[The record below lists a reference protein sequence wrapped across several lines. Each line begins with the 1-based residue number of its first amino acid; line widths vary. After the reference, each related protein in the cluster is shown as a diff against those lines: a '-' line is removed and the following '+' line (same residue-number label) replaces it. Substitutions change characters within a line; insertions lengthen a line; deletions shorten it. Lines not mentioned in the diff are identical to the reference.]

1 MIDPKT
7 MLDEE
12 VTVTT
17 REFKVIDSLRAMLA
31 DPAYGSLPVM
41 FTDLSA
47 KTAFAA
53 VLTAGLGVVKVSD
66 AGDKH

>member
-7 MLDEE
+7 LLDEE
-12 VTVTT
+12 ITITS

-31 DPAYGSLPVM
+31 DPAYGALPVM
-41 FTDLSA
+41 FKDSSA

-53 VLTAGLGVVKVSD
+53 VLTAGLAVAKVSD
-66 AGDKH
+66 AGDKR